1 MKPNRPLAHSQQALA
16 AIDNGACWV
25 GRRCNPTIR
34 SPNCRVQA
42 LTPTLP
48 QRGREQRQLAGMLY
62 FSLPLWGREQRQLAG
77 MLYFSLPLWAKEQRQ
92 LAGMRYF
99 SLPLWAREQRQL
111 AGMLYFSLPLW
122 GRAGVRAGCFVP
134 LFHVKQNAHQAHIQQ
149 ALEAMDKAAF
159 TEPVAA

>member
-48 QRGREQRQLAGMLY
+48 QRAR
-62 FSLPLWGREQRQLAG
+62 
-77 MLYFSLPLWAKEQRQ
+77 EQRQ

-111 AGMLYFSLPLW
+111 AGVLYFSLSLWAREQRQLVGMRHFSLPLW